1 MRHLLIVTAF
11 MTALSAFG
19 QSPSMRPTSN
29 EKTFTLQEEDD
40 SLVKPSLASDRG
52 YTNGTRML
60 WSWTPDKNDRL
71 GKLAAI
77 VCRHED
83 EKDCERAVTTGI
95 GQNMYTPEYLRSA
108 QPIRGDRPYGG
119 WLYGTVMFDA
129 IRLTTNDHI
138 ELYAGVI
145 GRDSHADDAQIFVH
159 KHVTPGAPDPLGW
172 KTQMGEWAA
181 FLATYERR
189 VKLFPRHPPD
199 GRLEWFDLSP
209 AIGGAAGNVF
219 INGSAS
225 MTARLGYN
233 LPTTMFNPIQ
243 SIKSSTMALRMPIDG
258 LSVASV
264 KEQAAQEKKP
274 DWDAYVYVVANASYA
289 ARNVFIDAEADR
301 YLIKRRPEV
310 REHRAGATFRV
321 HHFRFA
327 YQQTWRSS
335 EFRPLVRNI
344 SHSDRPHSY
353 GMLMISVGPNP

>member
-1 MRHLLIVTAF
+1 MRYLFFVAALLTAF
-11 MTALSAFG
+11 SAFG
-19 QSPSMRPTSN
+19 QSPLTPFASH

-60 WSWTPDKNDRL
+60 WSWIPVEGSELDKL
-71 GKLAAI
+71 GSILCGRKI
-77 VCRHED
+77 EECD
-83 EKDCERAVTTGI
+83 RAVTAGI
-95 GQNMYTPEYLRSA
+95 GQNMYTPEYLLSPR
-108 QPIRGDRPYGG
+108 PIRGDRPYGG
-119 WLYGTVMFDA
+119 WLYGTLMFDA
-129 IRLTTNDHI
+129 TRLTTNDHV

-145 GRDSHADDAQIFVH
+145 GRDSHAADAQIFVH
-159 KHVTPGAPDPLGW
+159 KHVTSAAPDPLGW
-172 KTQMGEWAA
+172 KTQIGEWAA

-189 VKLFPRHPPD
+189 VRLLPRHVPD
-199 GRLEWFDLSP
+199 GRPEWFDLSP
-209 AIGGAAGNVF
+209 AIGASAGNVF
-219 INGSAS
+219 INGSLG

-233 LPTTMFNPIQ
+233 LPPQFIN
-243 SIKSSTMALRMPIDG
+243 SIKSAPMSLRVPNNN
-258 LSVASV
+258 LPFQEF
-264 KEQAAQEKKP
+264 KKQRAAEPAKP
-274 DWDAYVYVVANASYA
+274 DWDAYVYVVANASYS
-289 ARNVFIDAEADR
+289 ARNVFIDAEDGQ

-353 GMLMISVGPNP
+353 GMVMISVGPNP

>member
-1 MRHLLIVTAF
+1 MRYLLFVAALLTAF
-11 MTALSAFG
+11 STFG
-19 QSPSMRPTSN
+19 QSRLTPFAGE

-60 WSWTPDKNDRL
+60 WSWIPAEGSELDKL
-71 GKLAAI
+71 GTILCGRDKSKK
-77 VCRHED
+77 CD
-83 EKDCERAVTTGI
+83 RAVTAGI
-95 GQNMYTPEYLRSA
+95 GQNMYTPEYLLSTR
-108 QPIRGDRPYGG
+108 PIRGDRPYGG
-119 WLYGTVMFDA
+119 WLYGTLMFDA
-129 IRLTTNDHI
+129 TRLTTNDHV

-145 GRDSHADDAQIFVH
+145 GRDSHAADAQIFVH

-172 KTQMGEWAA
+172 KTQIGEWAA

-189 VKLFPRHPPD
+189 VKLLPRHVPD
-199 GRLEWFDLSP
+199 GRPEWFDLSP
-209 AIGGAAGNVF
+209 AIGAAAGNVF
-219 INGSAS
+219 INGSVS
-225 MTARLGYN
+225 VTARLGYN
-233 LPTTMFNPIQ
+233 LPPQFIN
-243 SIKSSTMALRMPIDG
+243 SIKSAPFSAPMHIDD
-258 LSVASV
+258 LSPEQVMQRRLEQKQ
-264 KEQAAQEKKP
+264 KEP

-289 ARNVFIDAEADR
+289 ARNVFIDAEDNQ

-353 GMLMISVGPNP
+353 GMVMISVGPNP